1 MEQHFTDG
9 RSYSLLLGAE
19 RVGIRHENRRLYKF
33 CSWLEAKPVLETFIA
48 DKLLQVEPALGG
60 RSHFKLVMTSVNPM
74 RRSMF
79 GNFYLDV
86 DGEVQTPEGVA
97 IGKFSEFGLT
107 HINLK
112 KYETHDKEE
121 ISKRDAI
128 ESKFGRDQYTK
139 EFSMRTQAVDQV
151 VQLLGGTVTL
161 DIKDPDSID
170 DFIKECL
177 TLTGWSENEDNRIH
191 SRLKRVPSWMEI
203 PE

>member
-1 MEQHFTDG
+1 MEQQFTDG
-9 RSYSLLLGAE
+9 RSYSLLIGAE

-33 CSWLEAKPVLETFIA
+33 CSWLEAKPILENFISDRLVQA
-48 DKLLQVEPALGG
+48 EPALGD
-60 RSHFKLVMTSVNPM
+60 RSHFKLIMKSVNPM

-86 DGEVQTPEGVA
+86 DGEVQTLDGVS
-97 IGKFSEFGLT
+97 IGQFSEFGLT

-112 KYETHDKEE
+112 KYDTHDEIE

-128 ESKFGRDQYTK
+128 ESKFGKDQYSK
-139 EFSMRTQAVDQV
+139 ELSMRTQAVDHV
-151 VQLLGGTVTL
+151 VDLLGGSVTL
-161 DIKDPDSID
+161 DVNDPDSID

-177 TLTGWSENEDNRIH
+177 ALTGWSGDEDNRLH